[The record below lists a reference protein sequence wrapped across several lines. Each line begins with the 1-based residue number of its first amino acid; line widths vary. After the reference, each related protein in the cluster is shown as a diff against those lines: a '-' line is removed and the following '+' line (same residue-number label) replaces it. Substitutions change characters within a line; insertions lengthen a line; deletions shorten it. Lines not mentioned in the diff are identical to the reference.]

1 MVSDRT
7 RGPDLS
13 MRVVDSIGEG
23 DDVDDPTTTIQ
34 GRCALAIDT
43 PTPEIVRDLVGARS
57 T

>member
-1 MVSDRT
+1 
-7 RGPDLS
+7 
-13 MRVVDSIGEG
+13 MRVVDSIEEG